1 MPSSILGK
9 KLGMTQI
16 FEEGGRVTPVTVIAA
31 GPCVVTQLKTIA
43 KDGYSAAQIG
53 FEDAKDIASP
63 CLTRAILRRRSQAE
77 AHAARD
83 PLDDGETLAEGHE
96 FKADIFAAGEKVAV
110 TGISKGKGFA
120 GVMKRY
126 GWRGNKATHGASTSH
141 RKPASG
147 GGPMRPTHLKARK
160 AGPHGRRTGDAAG
173 SSSGPRGYRKE
184 SAAGQR
190 GGSRRER
197 RPGHDQEIRTLRRN
211 LTQAGNHYQKSRWHK
226 RGNCSLS
233 EKLFAAKVNPG

>member
-9 KLGMTQI
+9 KLGMTQV

-31 GPCVVTQLKTIA
+31 GPCIVTQLKTLA

-53 FEDAKDIASP
+53 FGDVKEHRLTMPQKGHCAAHDVRASR
-63 CLTRAILRRRSQAE
+63 TLRE
-77 AHAARD
+77 I

-96 FKADIFAAGEKVAV
+96 FSADIFAEGDKVAV

-147 GGPMRPTHLKARK
+147 GGTDAARTFK
-160 AGPHGRRTGDAAG
+160 GSGKPGHRGDAQVTQQGLRVVRVDTEKNILLVKGAIPG
-173 SSSGPRGYRKE
+173 
-184 SAAGQR
+184 AN
-190 GGSRRER
+190 GGLVM
-197 RPGHDQEIRTLRRN
+197 I
-211 LTQAGNHYQKSRWHK
+211 KKFK
-226 RGNCSLS
+226 R
-233 EKLFAAKVNPG
+233 

>member
-9 KLGMTQI
+9 KLGMTQV

-31 GPCVVTQLKTIA
+31 GPCIVTQLKTIA

-53 FEDAKDIASP
+53 FEDVKEHR
-63 CLTRAILRRRSQAE
+63 LTMPLKGHFAAHEVKPKRTLRE
-77 AHAARD
+77 I
-83 PLDDGETLAEGHE
+83 PIEPGETLAEGHE
-96 FKADIFAAGEKVAV
+96 FSADIFAEGDKVAV

-147 GGPMRPTHLKARK
+147 GGTDAARTFK
-160 AGPHGRRTGDAAG
+160 GSGKPGHMGDAQITQQGLRVVRVDIEKNLLLVKGAVPG
-173 SSSGPRGYRKE
+173 
-184 SAAGQR
+184 AN
-190 GGSRRER
+190 GGLVM
-197 RPGHDQEIRTLRRN
+197 I
-211 LTQAGNHYQKSRWHK
+211 KK
-226 RGNCSLS
+226 
-233 EKLFAAKVNPG
+233 FAR

>member
-9 KLGMTQI
+9 KLGMTQV

-31 GPCVVTQLKTIA
+31 GPCIVTQLKTLA

-53 FEDAKDIASP
+53 FEDVKEHR
-63 CLTRAILRRRSQAE
+63 LTMPQKGHFAAHEVKPKRTLRE
-77 AHAARD
+77 I
-83 PLDDGETLAEGHE
+83 PLDEGETLAEGHE
-96 FKADIFAAGEKVAV
+96 FAADIFAEGDKVAV

-147 GGPMRPTHLKARK
+147 GGT
-160 AGPHGRRTGDAAG
+160 DAARTFKG
-173 SSSGPRGYRKE
+173 SGK
-184 SAAGQR
+184 
-190 GGSRRER
+190 
-197 RPGHDQEIRTLRRN
+197 PGHMGDVQVTQQGLRVVRVDTEKN
-211 LTQAGNHYQKSRWHK
+211 ILLVKGAIPGANGGLVMIKKFK
-226 RGNCSLS
+226 R
-233 EKLFAAKVNPG
+233 

>member
-9 KLGMTQI
+9 KLGMTQV

-31 GPCVVTQLKTIA
+31 GPCIVTQLKTLA

-53 FEDAKDIASP
+53 FEDVKEHR
-63 CLTRAILRRRSQAE
+63 LTMPQKGHFAAHEVKPKRTLRE
-77 AHAARD
+77 I
-83 PLDDGETLAEGHE
+83 PLDEGEIVAEGHE
-96 FKADIFAAGEKVAV
+96 FAADIFAEGDKVAV

-147 GGPMRPTHLKARK
+147 GGT
-160 AGPHGRRTGDAAG
+160 DAARTFKG
-173 SSSGPRGYRKE
+173 SGK
-184 SAAGQR
+184 
-190 GGSRRER
+190 
-197 RPGHDQEIRTLRRN
+197 PGHMGDVQVTQQGLRVVRVDTEKN
-211 LTQAGNHYQKSRWHK
+211 ILLVKGAIPGANGGLVMIKKFK
-226 RGNCSLS
+226 R
-233 EKLFAAKVNPG
+233 

>member
-31 GPCVVTQLKTIA
+31 GPCIVVQLKTIA
-43 KDGYSAAQIG
+43 KDGYSAMQIG
-53 FEDAKDIASP
+53 FEDVKEHR
-63 CLTRAILRRRSQAE
+63 LTMPIKGHFAAHDVKPKRTLRE
-77 AHAARD
+77 I
-83 PLDDGETLAEGHE
+83 PIEPGETLAEGHE
-96 FKADIFAAGEKVAV
+96 FSADIFVEGEKVAV

-147 GGPMRPTHLKARK
+147 GGTDAARTFK
-160 AGPHGRRTGDAAG
+160 GSGKPGHMGDAQVTQQGLRVVRVDTEKNILLVKGAIPG
-173 SSSGPRGYRKE
+173 
-184 SAAGQR
+184 AN
-190 GGSRRER
+190 GGLVM
-197 RPGHDQEIRTLRRN
+197 I
-211 LTQAGNHYQKSRWHK
+211 KKFK
-226 RGNCSLS
+226 R
-233 EKLFAAKVNPG
+233 